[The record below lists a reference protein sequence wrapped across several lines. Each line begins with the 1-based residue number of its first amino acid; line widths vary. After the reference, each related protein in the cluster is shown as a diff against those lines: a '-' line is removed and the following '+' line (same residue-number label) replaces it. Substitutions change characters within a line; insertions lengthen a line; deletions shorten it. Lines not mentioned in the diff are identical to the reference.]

1 MDSFSN
7 FLFSTIVILSSRIK
21 YDYTFIMSVNC
32 KGDITFG
39 GNYAESGGEI
49 DNFWDAS
56 DGKF

>member
-7 FLFSTIVILSSRIK
+7 FLFSTIVIISSRIK

-39 GNYAESGGEI
+39 GNHAEGGGEI
-49 DNFWDAS
+49 DTFGDAS
-56 DGKF
+56 NGMF